1 MTPPLDDGVQD
12 DCQLGSVEVPA
23 VDVVPEPHLELRSK
37 QDSDPCAFGLKQP
50 ACPEIGFELASK
62 LENFR

>member
-1 MTPPLDDGVQD
+1 LDDGIQD
-12 DCQLGSVEVPA
+12 DSQLGSIEAPA
-23 VDVVPEPHLELRSK
+23 VDVVPEAHFELWSK
-37 QDSDPCAFGLKQP
+37 QDSDPFPFGLKQP